1 MAGVN
6 LRSLPLVVAGVALLA
21 GCAVVNPTSAT
32 PGATSTSAPEPSAVT
47 ASSTTRAATPSA
59 SGTPSTKASGPAP
72 TTGQSADAQAAT
84 QLMPGFLAYY
94 AAADQVLQA
103 GGAGAPTTAMLDT
116 MTGAALDG
124 WTGNAAEFKAKGYKQ
139 SGATK
144 VESFSPG
151 ALDRASGTASVD
163 FCANSTD
170 VSVTDAAGATI
181 APADP
186 ANRAMGGTAN
196 LVYSGG
202 HWRVL
207 SLAGLTPIAAC
218 P

>member
-1 MAGVN
+1 MASVN

-21 GCAVVNPTSAT
+21 GCAVVNPTTAK
-32 PGATSTSAPEPSAVT
+32 PGTTTSTPRLPAVTATT
-47 ASSTTRAATPSA
+47 ASSTTRAATPS
-59 SGTPSTKASGPAP
+59 PQASGPAP
-72 TTGQSADAQAAT
+72 TTGESADAQAAT
-84 QLMPGFLAYY
+84 LLMPGFLAYY

-103 GGAGAPTTAMLDT
+103 GGAGAPTAAMQET
-116 MTGAALDG
+116 MTGAALAD
-124 WTGNAAEFKAKGYKQ
+124 WTAKAAEFKALGYKQ

-151 ALDRASGTASVD
+151 DLNRASGTASID
-163 FCANSTD
+163 FCANSAA
-170 VSVTDAAGATI
+170 VSVTDAVGATI

-202 HWRVL
+202 HWRVT
-207 SLAGLTPIAAC
+207 SIAGLTPISAC